1 MDKKQK
7 MRQLNRVRNKK
18 IKFTYKGPGEDEDGY
33 PIKNNWITFRTC
45 WASVRGLRGR
55 EFYNAAAVQAQDDKI
70 FNCRYF
76 KGLTPDMYI
85 EFQGRHYN
93 IKSINNLYE
102 KNEEYEIHASEV
114 DISE

>member
-18 IKFTYKGPGEDEDGY
+18 IKFVYKGQGKDEDGF
-33 PIKNNWITFRTC
+33 PVEEWITFRQM
-45 WASVRGLRGR
+45 WASVRGLRGK

-76 KGLTPDMYI
+76 PGLTPDMYI
-85 EFQGRHYN
+85 KFQGRYYN

-102 KNEEYEIHASEV
+102 RNEEYEIHCSEV
-114 DISE
+114 MTSE